1 MSFPIIN
8 DEQIKNIKPNSN
20 TTINE
25 KRTETI
31 NQLTKACFG
40 YFGTPREDINQ
51 QWESNC
57 FLLDGKWGSGKS
69 WTLDVIEAWIKKDEF
84 KIEIEIKENVQFL
97 KFSAWQYL
105 DEKELFYKLW
115 NSVYSTTIFDPQ
127 YYINSLQTNKG
138 EEMGVIKMAT
148 GVFDTMI
155 KAKERIGAIAE
166 FTSDKLEKIVD
177 FYDKASGFCT
187 QIPIVSDMIPILRD
201 LKKLKSTD
209 ELSQKLSTLIDAVK
223 KETTEEKIDL
233 LVQNSSIVNL
243 IISKPTIV
251 VIDDLDRVH
260 EDKLWRILTLLS
272 LFDKQAN
279 LVFICV
285 GSSEYLIKILDA
297 KYHVKHEGEN
307 FLTKFFAREFQLK
320 QDSYLELLVNEFV
333 PETEW
338 AEVLEFLNL
347 FVDIPTYREYKT
359 RYLQPLMEMKEDTTK
374 NVNSV
379 EFIITQ
385 FLQIKYANIL
395 HLLKSKNYSDLKSE
409 IEKIIDSKNEKVQNL
424 GLLMTAIL
432 IGMNTSI
439 MISYT
444 GWKGNKPKELQ
455 TSSSTVHNINIGL
468 KKHAIDDG
476 YILEFLYSMN
486 FRRINYDLN
495 FKFLEFLHS

>member
-1 MSFPIIN
+1 MPCPSITK
-8 DEQIKNIKPNSN
+8 EQIKDIKPNSN

-25 KRTETI
+25 KRVETI

-69 WTLDVIEAWIKKDEF
+69 WTLDVIEAWIKRDEF
-84 KIEIEIKENVQFL
+84 KLKIENKNDIQFL

-105 DEKELFYKLW
+105 DEKELFFDLYMGLDSVEDSTLDNISKNAL
-115 NSVYSTTIFDPQ
+115 NSV
-127 YYINSLQTNKG
+127 KW
-138 EEMGVIKMAT
+138 
-148 GVFDTMI
+148 
-155 KAKERIGAIAE
+155 IGLAIQW
-166 FTSDKLEKIVD
+166 FSKFGKI
-177 FYDKASGFCT
+177 SGFALT
-187 QIPIVSDMIPILRD
+187 QIYLHLDKIALVDGSCTVDPVIISIAGILCHLKMLDIGEKGDD
-201 LKKLKSTD
+201 LLQKILSGNTKIKEQFDKK
-209 ELSQKLSTLIDAVK
+209 QKENK
-223 KETTEEKIDL
+223 KIDSMKL
-233 LVQNSSIVNL
+233 FENFTPKQT
-243 IISKPTIV
+243 II

-285 GSSEYLIKILDA
+285 GSSEYLIKILHA

-359 RYLQPLMEMKEDTTK
+359 RYLQPLKEMKEDGKLATK
-374 NVNSV
+374 EDIIQQIVNR
-379 EFIITQ
+379 
-385 FLQIKYANIL
+385 FLNLRYKDVWQKIKSFQHPNHLSMYLEDLLVQETSGNHNLNLFLSFAL
-395 HLLKSKNYSDLKSE
+395 HLKKIKPEPYYKLLSSVYSQYAPFCRIDQNLLNKLG
-409 IEKIIDSKNEKVQNL
+409 EKI
-424 GLLMTAIL
+424 
-432 IGMNTSI
+432 
-439 MISYT
+439 
-444 GWKGNKPKELQ
+444 
-455 TSSSTVHNINIGL
+455 
-468 KKHAIDDG
+468 
-476 YILEFLYSMN
+476 
-486 FRRINYDLN
+486 LN
-495 FKFLEFLHS
+495 

>member
-8 DEQIKNIKPNSN
+8 DEQIKSIKPNSN
-20 TTINE
+20 ATINE

-40 YFGTPREDINQ
+40 YFGTAPENINE

-105 DEKELFYKLW
+105 KEEELFYDIWKQLNWNLLKNIASKFEKSPDDIQSLKDLYSSGRILGNLGLSFVNKFIHTAGFKL
-115 NSVYSTTIFDPQ
+115 P
-127 YYINSLQTNKG
+127 
-138 EEMGVIKMAT
+138 EIKEKT
-148 GVFDTMI
+148 R
-155 KAKERIGAIAE
+155 EQAI
-166 FTSDKLEKIVD
+166 DGLLR
-177 FYDKASGFCT
+177 YDDRMK
-187 QIPIVSDMIPILRD
+187 QL
-201 LKKLKSTD
+201 
-209 ELSQKLSTLIDAVK
+209 
-223 KETTEEKIDL
+223 KIDL
-233 LVQNSSIVNL
+233 
-243 IISKPTIV
+243 PTIV

>member
-105 DEKELFYKLW
+105 KEEELFYDIWKQLNWNLLKNIASKFEKSPDDIQSLKDLYSSGRILGNLGLSFVNKFIHTAGFKL
-115 NSVYSTTIFDPQ
+115 P
-127 YYINSLQTNKG
+127 
-138 EEMGVIKMAT
+138 EIKEKT
-148 GVFDTMI
+148 R
-155 KAKERIGAIAE
+155 EQAI
-166 FTSDKLEKIVD
+166 DGLLR
-177 FYDKASGFCT
+177 YDDRMK
-187 QIPIVSDMIPILRD
+187 QL
-201 LKKLKSTD
+201 
-209 ELSQKLSTLIDAVK
+209 
-223 KETTEEKIDL
+223 KIDL
-233 LVQNSSIVNL
+233 
-243 IISKPTIV
+243 PTIV

-333 PETEW
+333 PEKER

-359 RYLQPLMEMKEDTTK
+359 RYLQPLMEMKEDGKLTTK
-374 NVNSV
+374 EDAIQQIVNR
-379 EFIITQ
+379 
-385 FLQIKYANIL
+385 FLNLKYKGLLEKVKSKDTNLEKELTI
-395 HLLKSKNYSDLKSE
+395 LLKSQNTKQENLA
-409 IEKIIDSKNEKVQNL
+409 II
-424 GLLMTAIL
+424 
-432 IGMNTSI
+432 IGKFNNVNVE
-439 MISYT
+439 
-444 GWKGNKPKELQ
+444 G
-455 TSSSTVHNINIGL
+455 
-468 KKHAIDDG
+468 KKHWIMDG
-476 YILEFLYSMN
+476 IRRSSPTPSGQFTNEDIINKYGIMVYMLSIYGD
-486 FRRINYDLN
+486 RIN
-495 FKFLEFLHS
+495 